1 MPLFAVVR
9 AKRPRLIVA
18 PMSALQGLG
27 NITIVTDSNAPKCY
41 FFLELLPLR
50 SELSPVHRRL
60 LPRYFQARPFT
71 GNAREAGGVSAEESP
86 RPLMIWPRAKNLEPP
101 PMRGEAGTSPSPQ
114 VLASGPLIEN
124 GGFVSRSLDSPCIG
138 CSGPPRQPS
147 ESTHAEAGGVSPPN
161 ENGPPQKEAPRAGR
175 EPRSRG
181 VMARGLRAKG
191 TRHHSPTR

>member
-1 MPLFAVVR
+1 MPLFPVVR
-9 AKRPRLIVA
+9 AKRRSLVITRL
-18 PMSALQGLG
+18 SALQGLS
-27 NITIVTDSNAPKCY
+27 NFPIVTDSNSLRGY
-41 FFLELLPLR
+41 FFLELLPHR

-60 LPRYFQARPFT
+60 LTAIFSS
-71 GNAREAGGVSAEESP
+71 AGIHRKRKRSRSSSAEEAP